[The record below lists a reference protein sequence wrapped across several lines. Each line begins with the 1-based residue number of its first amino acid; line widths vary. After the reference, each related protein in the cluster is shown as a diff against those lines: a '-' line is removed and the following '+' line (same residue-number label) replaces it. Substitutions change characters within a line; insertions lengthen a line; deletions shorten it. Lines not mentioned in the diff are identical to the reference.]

1 MNLALVRDTQTFV
14 IGMVKSKFLVIVFL
28 PYHQIKANFFALI
41 CKNTILQILGF
52 DLHNYKVVLH

>member
-1 MNLALVRDTQTFV
+1 MNFALLGDTQTFD
-14 IGMVKSKFLVIVFL
+14 IGMLKSNFFVIVLL

-52 DLHNYKVVLH
+52 DLYNYKV